1 MWRGF
6 FVHGYA
12 MHKTLYLLTGAL
24 LFCVHVNAR
33 GADAEAGKRKAQTCA
48 ACHGPDGNATQP
60 GLPSLAAQP
69 AMHTFLQLVQFR
81 EKRRRDPVMSPFAE
95 KLTDRDMQ
103 DIGAYYA
110 AQKPLP
116 AAFNADATKA
126 ALGRKTLEMHYCGSC
141 HMPNLAG
148 QNHIPRLAG
157 QNYEYLVKQL
167 RGLKAGT
174 RPDIDGTMASAA
186 QALTEQD
193 IENLAHYLAGL
204 K

>member
-1 MWRGF
+1 MKGEGARRSSG
-6 FVHGYA
+6 A
-12 MHKTLYLLTGAL
+12 ACALLTVL
-24 LFCVHVNAR
+24 LACSHTNA
-33 GADAEAGKRKAQTCA
+33 ADVEAGARKAESCVE
-48 ACHGPDGNATQP
+48 CHGPNGNATQP

-69 AMHTFLQLVQFR
+69 AMHTFFQLLQYR
-81 EKRRRDPVMSPFAE
+81 EKRRRDPLMSPFAE

-110 AQKPLP
+110 AQKPSP
-116 AAFNADATKA
+116 RAFSADAGKA
-126 ALGRKTLEMHYCGSC
+126 AEGRKTLEMHYCDSC
-141 HMPNLAG
+141 HLPNLSG
-148 QNHIPRLAG
+148 RNHIPRLAG

-167 RGLKAGT
+167 RGLKNGS

-193 IENLAHYLAGL
+193 IENLAHYLAGM

>member
-1 MWRGF
+1 MLSCIAF
-6 FVHGYA
+6 FAY
-12 MHKTLYLLTGAL
+12 
-24 LFCVHVNAR
+24 
-33 GADAEAGKRKAQTCA
+33 GADAVAGKSKAATCA
-48 ACHGPDGNATQP
+48 ACHGADGNATQP
-60 GLPSLAAQP
+60 GLPSLAGQP
-69 AMHTFLQLVQFR
+69 AMHTFFQLVQFR
-81 EKRRRDPVMSPFAE
+81 EKRRRDPVMSVFAE

-103 DIGAYYA
+103 DIGAYFA
-110 AQKPLP
+110 AQQP
-116 AAFNADATKA
+116 AAPTFKADAGKVA
-126 ALGRKTLEMHYCGSC
+126 AGRKTLEAHYCGSC

-167 RGLKAGT
+167 RGLKNGS

-186 QALTEQD
+186 QALSEQD